1 MNRIKTSNRKKRIS
15 FGRTWAW
22 IALPVIAL
30 TIFALVMITAVLF
43 IGLYMRDELRASEI
57 AYEATLCLKEK
68 DLSAQGE
75 YEEI

>member
-43 IGLYMRDELRASEI
+43 IGLYMRMNFGHLKLRMK
-57 AYEATLCLKEK
+57 LRCV
-68 DLSAQGE
+68 
-75 YEEI
+75 